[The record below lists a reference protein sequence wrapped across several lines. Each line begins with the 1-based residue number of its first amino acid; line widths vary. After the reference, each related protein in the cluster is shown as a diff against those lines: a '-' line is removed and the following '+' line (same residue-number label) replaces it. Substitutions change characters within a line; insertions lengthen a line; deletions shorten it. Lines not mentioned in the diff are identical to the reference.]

1 MIKLGSSIDAKIS
14 VWLVLICLQY
24 DANVM
29 GSTLLQLENWFGL
42 QSNIASFDSIC
53 LCKSSFHQSSMITCP
68 QIEEKVE
75 DSYGNHVKAELHQKD
90 LLIREQNLCSYPVTF
105 LYIPFPSHVKEI
117 PFLDRFKS
125 DSIRPISSPM
135 PFKLQISG
143 SCSTFLDLTNSS
155 EYYLRLKQARTLS

>member
-1 MIKLGSSIDAKIS
+1 
-14 VWLVLICLQY
+14 
-24 DANVM
+24 
-29 GSTLLQLENWFGL
+29 
-42 QSNIASFDSIC
+42 
-53 LCKSSFHQSSMITCP
+53 MITCP

-105 LYIPFPSHVKEI
+105 LYIPFPSHVNEI